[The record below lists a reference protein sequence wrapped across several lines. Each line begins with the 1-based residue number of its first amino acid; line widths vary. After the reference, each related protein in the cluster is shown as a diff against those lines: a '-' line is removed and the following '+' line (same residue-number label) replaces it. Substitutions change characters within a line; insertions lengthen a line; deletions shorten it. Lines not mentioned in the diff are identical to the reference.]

1 MIEGTSKWQ
10 SIPEV
15 GGAGGEGV
23 IGGDRVAQLLAF
35 PASHSQSGLLLR
47 LLLHNFSMQD
57 IPKT

>member
-15 GGAGGEGV
+15 GGGGEGV

-35 PASHSQSGLLLR
+35 PASHSQSGLL
-47 LLLHNFSMQD
+47 HTAAASA
-57 IPKT
+57 

>member
-15 GGAGGEGV
+15 GGGEGV
-23 IGGDRVAQLLAF
+23 IGGERVAQLLAF

>member
-10 SIPEV
+10 NIPGWE
-15 GGAGGEGV
+15 GGEGV